1 MPSKV
6 VSLIGSQCD
15 VVCSFNDKTVTV
27 LWDTGA
33 QVSLVNTSWWKENF
47 PQKEILPLSELL
59 SVPLK
64 VSTANDSLM
73 PFDGYVDCRLSI
85 GGIGPDMVFP
95 LLASRMVSK
104 EKPLIG
110 YNVIEH
116 YMQIGGDDV
125 KNSSRVRAS
134 FSGISEDSVH
144 NLVNV
149 LMNNTGDRLWDVRIG
164 RRSEMIWLMQRNVRR
179 PQLVRHSGIPR

>member
-1 MPSKV
+1 M
-6 VSLIGSQCD
+6 
-15 VVCSFNDKTVTV
+15 
-27 LWDTGA
+27 
-33 QVSLVNTSWWKENF
+33 SLVNTGWWKENF
-47 PQKEILPLSELL
+47 PREEILPLSELL

-64 VSTANDSLM
+64 VSTANGSLM
-73 PFDGYVDCRLSI
+73 SFDGYVNCRLSI
-85 GGIGPDMVFP
+85 GGIGPEMIVP

-134 FSGISEDSVH
+134 FSRISEDSVH
-144 NLVNV
+144 KPCECPNEQY
-149 LMNNTGDRLWDVRIG
+149 W
-164 RRSEMIWLMQRNVRR
+164 
-179 PQLVRHSGIPR
+179 

>member
-1 MPSKV
+1 MIV
-6 VSLIGSQCD
+6 
-15 VVCSFNDKTVTV
+15 
-27 LWDTGA
+27 
-33 QVSLVNTSWWKENF
+33 
-47 PQKEILPLSELL
+47 
-59 SVPLK
+59 
-64 VSTANDSLM
+64 
-73 PFDGYVDCRLSI
+73 
-85 GGIGPDMVFP
+85 P

-134 FSGISEDSVH
+134 FSRISEDSVH

-149 LMNNTGDRLWDVRIG
+149 LTNNTGDRLWDVRI
-164 RRSEMIWLMQRNVRR
+164 
-179 PQLVRHSGIPR
+179 